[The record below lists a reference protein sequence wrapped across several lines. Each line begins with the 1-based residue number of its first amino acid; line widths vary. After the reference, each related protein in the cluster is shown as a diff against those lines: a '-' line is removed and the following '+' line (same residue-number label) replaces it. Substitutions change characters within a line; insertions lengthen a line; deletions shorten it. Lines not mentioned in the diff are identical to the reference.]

1 MVQLS
6 KRKVKPEAMYKML
19 SLLFDVLGKQGNKKS
34 FNIIVDGLFSPVE
47 KTMIAKRVAIFFLII
62 KGEEWKTIRDIVK
75 VSLASVSKCQMI
87 LKNNSEMQSTL
98 NSMVDKKAMGIFI
111 EELIL
116 MIFGPGTAYI
126 NWKNAWRRKKE
137 LARKKAEIL

>member
-6 KRKVKPEAMYKML
+6 KRKVKPEAMSKMF
-19 SLLFDVLGKQGNKKS
+19 SLLFDVLGKQGNKNS
-34 FNIIVDGLFSPVE
+34 FNIVIDGLFSPVE
-47 KTMIAKRVAIFFLII
+47 KIMIAKRVTILFLIM

-87 LKNNSEMQSTL
+87 LKNNEEMQHTL
-98 NSMVDKKAMGIFI
+98 EILINKKEMEIFFD
-111 EELIL
+111 ELIL

-126 NWKNAWRRKKE
+126 NWKSAWRRKRE
-137 LARKKAEIL
+137 LEQKKTEIL

>member
-6 KRKVKPEAMYKML
+6 KRKIKPEAMNKMFN
-19 SLLFDVLGKQGNKKS
+19 LLFDVLGKQGNKNS
-34 FNIIVDGLFSPVE
+34 FNIIIDGLFSPVE
-47 KTMIAKRVAIFFLII
+47 KIMIAKRVAIFFLII

-87 LKNNSEMQSTL
+87 LRNNSEMQNTL
-98 NSMVDKKAMGIFI
+98 NTLVNKKNLGIFI
-111 EELIL
+111 EELVL

-137 LARKKAEIL
+137 LERKKAEIL